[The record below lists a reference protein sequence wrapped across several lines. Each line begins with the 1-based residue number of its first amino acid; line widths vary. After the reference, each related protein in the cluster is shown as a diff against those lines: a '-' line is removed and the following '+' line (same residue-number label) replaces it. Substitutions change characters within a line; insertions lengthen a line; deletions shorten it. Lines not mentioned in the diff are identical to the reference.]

1 MIRNLRRLL
10 GALLLGVLPLLQGC
24 VLTDVTTVPGE
35 DVLVVESVLRV
46 GAERQILLL
55 HRSVQDQ
62 IVRGESG
69 ATVIVRT
76 AEGREIRFTER
87 RPGGYPEETICGA
100 PFSPPEQAASCYVS
114 PRSAGEWVEGGET
127 YELEIRTRGGEQ
139 LRGRTQVPNPFYWS
153 FVSRPLDGQIPF
165 CEIPPGEPWE
175 IAWAPS
181 EGAWSYVAD
190 LEIFGLRERL
200 AEAGVLPPDEIPDP
214 LKLFGLAISEND
226 TTLVVP
232 TNFGLFERF
241 DFDQRLLQALQQGFP
256 EGTVALLTLAAA
268 DRNYVNGIRGGNFN
282 PSGPVRIG
290 SVVGDGVGTFGS
302 LYPIWLVINVRPGPI
317 SCSALPPDGLKASA
331 LLRSGRRE

>member
-1 MIRNLRRLL
+1 MIRRVRRVLP
-10 GALLLGVLPLLQGC
+10 ALLLGFLPLINSC
-24 VLTDVTTVPGE
+24 VLADVTTVAGE

-46 GAERQILLL
+46 GAERQIILL

-76 AEGREIRFTER
+76 AEGQEIQFVER

-127 YELEIRTRGGEQ
+127 YELEIRTRAGEQ
-139 LRGRTQVPNPFYWS
+139 LRGRTRVPNPFFWS
-153 FVSRPLDGQIPF
+153 FVSRPLEEQIPF
-165 CEIPPGEPWE
+165 CGIPPGEPWE
-175 IAWAPS
+175 IAWSPS

-200 AEAGVLPPDEIPDP
+200 AEAGVPPDEVPDP
-214 LKLFGLAISEND
+214 LKLFGLAISNSD

-241 DFDQRLLQALQQGFP
+241 DFDQRLLRALQQGFP
-256 EGTVALLTLAAA
+256 AGTSALLTLAAA

-302 LYPIWLVINVRPGPI
+302 LYPIRLAMGVREGPV
-317 SCSALPPDGLKASA
+317 SCAN
-331 LLRSGRRE
+331 